1 MRMSDRSIIV
11 SPSDAAAK
19 PRPPDN
25 LATPIIDRHGVEIE
39 YYAPR
44 GIDPQTPHDRDELY
58 VIASGAASFSSAAGK
73 REVTAGDLIFVPAQE
88 VHRFEDIGAG
98 FAAWVVFFGPSK
110 RGASGQGSAR

>member
-1 MRMSDRSIIV
+1 MSDRSFTV

-25 LATPIIDRHGVEIE
+25 LATPIIYRHGVEIE

-44 GIDPQTPHDRDELY
+44 GVDPQTPHDRDELY
-58 VIASGAASFSSAAGK
+58 IIATGEASFSSASGRRK
-73 REVTAGDLIFVPAQE
+73 VTAGDLIFVPAQE
-88 VHRFEDIGAG
+88 VHRFEDIGES

-110 RGASGQGSAR
+110 RGADGEG